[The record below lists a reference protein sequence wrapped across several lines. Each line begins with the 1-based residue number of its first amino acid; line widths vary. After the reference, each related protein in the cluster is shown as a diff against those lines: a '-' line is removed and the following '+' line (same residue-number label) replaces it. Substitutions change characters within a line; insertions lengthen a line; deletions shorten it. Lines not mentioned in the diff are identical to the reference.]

1 VIRVAAA
8 VAVLI
13 PVLLSAAP
21 EGSEHRPDAIDVSK
35 YPPKYQKSYELVVV
49 KCSKCHS
56 MAHTINGHFS
66 PDFWRSY
73 IRKMTRLQGSGI
85 NEKTGE
91 VLLDFLIFYSEQRD
105 APDAGKP

>member
-8 VAVLI
+8 VAVLV

-21 EGSEHRPDAIDVSK
+21 ENSERRPDTIDVSH

-49 KCSKCHS
+49 KCTKCHS
-56 MAHTINGHFS
+56 MAHTVNGHYS
-66 PDFWRSY
+66 ADFWRSY

-91 VLLDFLIFYSEQRD
+91 VLLDFLTFYSQQQES
-105 APDAGKP
+105 PDAGKP